1 MNAPRAKPIPSVINE
16 VRRLS
21 HLLAVI
27 GDRIHAELGLTTAMR
42 ELLVSLAETGPSTVA
57 DVGRTRGVSRQ
68 NIQIL
73 VNRMEKQGLITLTD
87 NPRHRRSP
95 LVELTDNGMAALRS
109 VEARE
114 APLGAELAKALTADE
129 ASQVVAALQALRNRL
144 EASAPRA

>member
-1 MNAPRAKPIPSVINE
+1 MNVTRAKPIPSVINE

-27 GDRIHAELGLTTAMR
+27 GDRIHAEQGLTTAMR
-42 ELLVSLAETGPSTVA
+42 ELLVSLAETGPATVA
-57 DVGRTRGVSRQ
+57 DVGRSRGVSRQ

-73 VNRMEKQGLITLTD
+73 VYRMEEQGLIALVD

-95 LVELTDNGMAALRS
+95 LIELTDKGMAALRA

-114 APLGAELAKALTADE
+114 APLGAELATALTPDE
-129 ASQVVAALQALRNRL
+129 ANQVAMALHALRTRL
-144 EASAPRA
+144 EAAAPRA